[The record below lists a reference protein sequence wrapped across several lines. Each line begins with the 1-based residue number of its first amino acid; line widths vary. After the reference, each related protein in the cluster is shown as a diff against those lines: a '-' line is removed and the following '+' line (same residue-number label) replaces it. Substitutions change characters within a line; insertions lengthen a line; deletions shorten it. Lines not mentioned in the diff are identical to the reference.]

1 MAPRRLY
8 CRSCHVQLRAIP
20 TAVSYLVL
28 ILMVAVTV
36 LNIVALKGDLVSLNT
51 LLVLDVV
58 VFLVLASCDIR
69 WGIRSAYTMRSKNHI
84 NHPREP

>member
-1 MAPRRLY
+1 M
-8 CRSCHVQLRAIP
+8 
-20 TAVSYLVL
+20 SYLVL

-69 WGIRSAYTMRSKNHI
+69 WGHTFELYHA
-84 NHPREP
+84 P